1 MTRVIPWLLA
11 TLYGI
16 NYHRFWAEG
25 DIAMAMNTFACRFP
39 SVPPPVGF

>member
-11 TLYGI
+11 TPHGI
-16 NYHRFWAEG
+16 NCHRFWAEG
-25 DIAMAMNTFACRFP
+25 DIAMAMNTFAYLFP